1 MSPRWLHWPAP
12 VSVSAQYSVSGTLT
26 SGSTSVR
33 RNLSSVTES
42 GSDSGTLDPYT
53 GGDFLV
59 NGSVKITV
67 WLDVAGMSGL
77 AFKTSMGSTATA
89 TLEANGVNLPL
100 NPVTVSSDVAAGANY
115 VGISCYGAGTNDEN
129 AWFNDNCT
137 VGNSFTFT
145 LSY

>member
-12 VSVSAQYSVSGTLT
+12 VSVSPQYSLSGTLT
-26 SGSTSVR
+26 AGSTSAR
-33 RNLSSVTES
+33 RNLSGVSES

-53 GGDFLV
+53 GGDLLV
-59 NGSVKITV
+59 NGTIKITV
-67 WLDVAGMSGL
+67 WLDVAGMSGS

-100 NPVTVSSDVAAGANY
+100 DPVTVSSDVAAGANY
-115 VGISCYGAGTNDEN
+115 VGISCYATNNDEN
-129 AWFNDNCT
+129 TWFNANCT
-137 VGNSFTFT
+137 IGNSFTFT